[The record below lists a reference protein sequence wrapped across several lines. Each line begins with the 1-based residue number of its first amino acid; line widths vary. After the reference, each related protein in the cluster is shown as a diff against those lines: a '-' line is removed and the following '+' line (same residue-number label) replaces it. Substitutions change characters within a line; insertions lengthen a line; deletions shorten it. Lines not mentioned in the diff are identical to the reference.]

1 MSSKTNFK
9 PGRRLSGIILAAILL
24 AVTVFAA
31 LPSASA
37 ETSEGVKKC
46 MDSVLQ
52 IRMQYQPDK
61 SDEIVVSSGSCFVV
75 NSSTVLTCA
84 HIFEG
89 NEIVEY
95 TKKTYGN
102 GHKFD
107 REKNGKKIEVLV
119 NGGAPVPATI
129 KKIMVKQDYAILK
142 LDENITRPSVT
153 FGSSADSEVTDN
165 ISTLGF
171 PTLTGML
178 QDSKTYSNDQMSVST
193 STITSKTTTDGV
205 KYFMHDAIIANGASG
220 GPLVNESG
228 QVIGINLYQDKAS
241 NSSSNYFR
249 AIETDQ
255 ILAVFDDLGYEYSKV
270 NGTGTN
276 TEETTVGETSEA
288 VETTVAPATTQAVTD
303 PTAFGGTNNNNS
315 NGPDIKLIIIIAIAV
330 VIAVIIIV
338 ILIIIFSGKKKK
350 DKEKSAASRT
360 PSFNGMNPPGGY
372 PGVNGPA
379 AQPPVPPYTPA
390 RPNPVVPAEGASET
404 TVLNGGEG
412 ETSVLGGQTGGFKMK
427 RRRNNE
433 TINIDRSDFII
444 GKERRKVSYCI
455 SDNNS
460 VSRTHARIRVRSGR
474 CYLSDL
480 GSTNCTYINGTK
492 LTPNQEVVLSPGD
505 KIKISDEEFEF
516 IG

>member
-1 MSSKTNFK
+1 MSSKTTFK
-9 PGRRLSGIILAAILL
+9 LSKRVLSVLL
-24 AVTVFAA
+24 AMLLLAFTAVAA

-37 ETSEGVKKC
+37 VETSEGVKKC

-61 SDEIVVSSGSCFVV
+61 SDDIIVSSGSCFVV

-89 NEIVEY
+89 KDIIEY
-95 TKKTYGN
+95 AKKTYGRN
-102 GHKFD
+102 HVFD

-129 KKIMVKQDYAILK
+129 KKIMVDQDYAILK

-153 FGSSADSEVTDN
+153 FGVSANSEITDH

-171 PTLTGML
+171 PTLTGAL

-193 STITSKTTTDGV
+193 STITSKTTTEGI

-220 GPLVNESG
+220 GPLVNEQG
-228 QVIGINLYQDKAS
+228 LVIGINLYQDKS
-241 NSSSNYFR
+241 NDSASNYFR

-255 ILAVFDDLGYEYSKV
+255 ILAVFQDLGYEYTQDS
-270 NGTGTN
+270 NGGGDDKEATTAVSEDS
-276 TEETTVGETSEA
+276 TEATTIA
-288 VETTVAPATTQAVTD
+288 PTTAKPEPATDKNDTND
-303 PTAFGGTNNNNS
+303 NNGGEI
-315 NGPDIKLIIIIAIAV
+315 DITKLIIIIAIAV
-330 VIAVIIIV
+330 VIVVIIVV
-338 ILIIIFSGKKKK
+338 ILIIVLGGKKKNK
-350 DKEKSAASRT
+350 GG
-360 PSFNGMNPPGGY
+360 NGPAGPGGGY
-372 PGVNGPA
+372 PA
-379 AQPPVPPYTPA
+379 ASQRPQPPVPPYTPA
-390 RPNPVVPAEGASET
+390 PPVPTAPNNDGAGET
-404 TVLNGGEG
+404 SVLNDGAG
-412 ETSVLGGQTGGFKMK
+412 ETSVLGGQAAGFKMV

-433 TINIDRSDFII
+433 TININRSEFTI
-444 GKERRKVSYCI
+444 GKERRRVNYCI

-460 VSRTHARIRVRSGR
+460 VSRTHAKIRVRAGR
-474 CYLSDL
+474 CYISDL
-480 GSTNCTYINGTK
+480 GSTNCTYVNGTK
-492 LTPNQEVVLSPGD
+492 LTPNQEVILSAGD